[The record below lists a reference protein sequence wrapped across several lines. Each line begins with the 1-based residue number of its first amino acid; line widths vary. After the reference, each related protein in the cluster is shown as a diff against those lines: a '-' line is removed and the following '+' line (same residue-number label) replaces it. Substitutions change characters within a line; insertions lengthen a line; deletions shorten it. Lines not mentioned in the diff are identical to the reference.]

1 MPSSNPLWF
10 GYYPGDKP
18 IPRRPGIIRPGPG
31 FDTSGLGLNS
41 VIDEVAAIA
50 ERPSELPNQLKD
62 WIVDD
67 WKISF
72 NVGTTPATQTGFD
85 LYEFGGEEAADVKG
99 TYVVINPFD
108 LVTDP
113 KKAITKFVDSSLGA
127 ITPFRRFGSFE
138 IGRAHV

>member
-41 VIDEVAAIA
+41 VIDEAAAIA

-85 LYEFGGEEAADVKG
+85 LYEFGREEAADH
-99 TYVVINPFD
+99 
-108 LVTDP
+108 
-113 KKAITKFVDSSLGA
+113 KF
-127 ITPFRRFGSFE
+127 P
-138 IGRAHV
+138 